1 MPHTLLLGDEEDA
14 RDIAR
19 AVEKVVSHLG
29 ELAKADPKLAGLK
42 ACSRALRA
50 RMERMQNY

>member
-1 MPHTLLLGDEEDA
+1 MCRISFAPSRKWLPA
-14 RDIAR
+14 SA
-19 AVEKVVSHLG
+19 

-50 RMERMQNY
+50 KMERMKNY

>member
-1 MPHTLLLGDEEDA
+1 VSDLS
-14 RDIAR
+14 R
-19 AVEKVVSHLG
+19 AIEKVVSHLP

-50 RMERMQNY
+50 KMERLKNY